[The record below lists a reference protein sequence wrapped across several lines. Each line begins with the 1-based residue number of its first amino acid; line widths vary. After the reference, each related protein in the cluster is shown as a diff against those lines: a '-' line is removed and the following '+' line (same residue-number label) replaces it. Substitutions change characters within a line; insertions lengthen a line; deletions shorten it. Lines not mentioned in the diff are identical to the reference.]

1 VHHPQYR
8 ILVTH
13 QKQLTG
19 QRRASDG
26 TKPPE
31 CPTSSRRRLEST
43 HSPRPILFLSVKWLC
58 GPRRW
63 LLRQGTGCPGI
74 EILVA
79 PVIALIG
86 QPRTSQ
92 GHAPAMVADAGA
104 RQRGGQNG
112 KRDEPCTRDSACFG
126 RLGGHGGGAGCWSS
140 RQGLTAATG
149 MWYAT
154 RRLTIGCL
162 ERDMWQSRQ
171 KTTEALA
178 SSRTGRSNRRRP
190 AKGCGSQPTLS
201 ARENA
206 GTAHPDQARRS
217 TVVPPHRA
225 TTKGP

>member
-1 VHHPQYR
+1 MAQNPQSVRPAVEGDRIHPLAETDPLSFCQVALWPTTLASETGNRMPRYR
-8 ILVTH
+8 V
-13 QKQLTG
+13 
-19 QRRASDG
+19 
-26 TKPPE
+26 
-31 CPTSSRRRLEST
+31 
-43 HSPRPILFLSVKWLC
+43 
-58 GPRRW
+58 
-63 LLRQGTGCPGI
+63 
-74 EILVA
+74 LVA

-162 ERDMWQSRQ
+162 ERDMGSRDRKQ
-171 KTTEALA
+171 P
-178 SSRTGRSNRRRP
+178 RRWPRP
-190 AKGCGSQPTLS
+190 AQAGQIGGALQRVCGSQPTLS